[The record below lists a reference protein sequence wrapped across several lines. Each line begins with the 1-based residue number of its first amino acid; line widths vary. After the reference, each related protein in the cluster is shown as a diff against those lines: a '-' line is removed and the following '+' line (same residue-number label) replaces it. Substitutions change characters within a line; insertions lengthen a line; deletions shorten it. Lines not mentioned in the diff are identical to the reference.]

1 MYCNSL
7 LLYLTGMETMKGIQ
21 LSIKGYATDYMTTI
35 VILSLDVSVTYVRRV
50 STKKKVH
57 LCSM

>member
-50 STKKKVH
+50 
-57 LCSM
+57 